1 MPDLAAAIRVNLFIY
16 RAVKAGTKLRHD
28 CWDDLKQCIN
38 AAYVDVFVTGD
49 KKLAEMFL
57 EIPPGPRIESTE
69 NFFRQLGLSS
79 STPTSRIAV
88 QR

>member
-16 RAVKAGTKLRHD
+16 RAVKAGTKLRHA

-57 EIPPGPRIESTE
+57 G
-69 NFFRQLGLSS
+69 
-79 STPTSRIAV
+79 IAV